1 MRNEKGY
8 RKLIAWQRANAL
20 AHLIYDVTE
29 IFPKSELFGITSQMR
44 RAVLSVCANI
54 VEGYSRQTIKD
65 RRHFYNM
72 AIASLTELEF
82 FIDFAYERKYIEDS
96 NYKKILIIAEE
107 AAKILDGL
115 AKSTRL

>member
-8 RKLIAWQRANAL
+8 RKLIAWQRANIL
-20 AHLIYDVTE
+20 AHLIYDITE
-29 IFPKSELFGITSQMR
+29 NFPKAELFGITSQMR

-65 RRHFYNM
+65 RRHFYQM
-72 AIASLTELEF
+72 AVASLTEPEF
-82 FIDFAYERKYIEDS
+82 FIDFAYERKYIEND
-96 NYKKILIIAEE
+96 NYEEILKIAEE

-115 AKSTRL
+115 VKSTRF